1 MPMSVNEIQQAA
13 NCANWAVS
21 IESENLV
28 WRLYSKKKF
37 QIALYDQNA
46 HSEHCFRRPNR
57 CRQSSS
63 RLGFDPQHRMLTVIG
78 PQWPG
83 EI

>member
-1 MPMSVNEIQQAA
+1 MSVNEIQQAA

-28 WRLYSKKKF
+28 WRLYSKKQF

-46 HSEHCFRRPNR
+46 HSEHCFRGQTGADRAA
-57 CRQSSS
+57 
-63 RLGFDPQHRMLTVIG
+63 LDWALTRKI
-78 PQWPG
+78 
-83 EI
+83 EC